1 MNSEDDSVSDLLW
14 RIFYGGS
21 SMEDSGVDSTM
32 DSDSDLM
39 MTILGWILKMILCR
53 IFCGGS
59 SIEDL
64 LWRILVMIL
73 LRTLIRI

>member
-1 MNSEDDSVSDLLW
+1 
-14 RIFYGGS
+14 
-21 SMEDSGVDSTM
+21 MEDPGVDSTM

-59 SIEDL
+59 SMILCRIFCGGSSIEGL

-73 LRTLIRI
+73 LWTLIRI